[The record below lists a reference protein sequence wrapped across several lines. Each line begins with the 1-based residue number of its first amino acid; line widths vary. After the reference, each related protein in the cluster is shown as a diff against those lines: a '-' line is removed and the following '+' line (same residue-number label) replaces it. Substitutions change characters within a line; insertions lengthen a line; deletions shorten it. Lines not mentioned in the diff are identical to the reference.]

1 MNNIDWTPAL
11 ATAFLGEIEEIEGLE
26 KVAILGTLMKGMRNT
41 GKGWLKQVVKGGRG
55 GQQGAFKYW
64 PKKPLGIAPPEG
76 IRTGWVAGKDVT
88 LGQMAKFYGG
98 RALAKH
104 PGKVLIGG
112 GVGTAAALS

>member
-41 GKGWLKQVVKGGRG
+41 GKGWLKQVVKGGKA
-55 GQQGAFKYW
+55 GQQGAFKYV
-64 PKKPLGIAPPEG
+64 PKEG
-76 IRTGWVAGKDVT
+76 WKAGKDAT